1 MLVEAPHE
9 RKTLPLPAR
18 AHGVIFRVSGLAM
31 VLLRGCQIEEAIHVL
46 HSMRWQILGLEIV
59 VLIVEIA
66 VEDDVVFDAR

>member
-1 MLVEAPHE
+1 
-9 RKTLPLPAR
+9 
-18 AHGVIFRVSGLAM
+18 M

-46 HSMRWQILGLEIV
+46 HSMHWQALGLEIV